1 MKNISNKFLSI
12 FIVIMLCFSF
22 NIRNVNATDDEDTSL
37 RAVLD
42 THSTESSQFLRNFR
56 HFDSTMKEPAKGINT
71 KGLKELNMSGSAQF
85 ERSNIDVIKKTANKF
100 KVTSVDLREES
111 HGFVNGL
118 PISWKTNRNKANEGL
133 NKEQV
138 LKKEQEQLNSIAINR
153 PFTILPKGGKTTI
166 AKNVESEEQ
175 LTKNNSMDYFRV
187 TVTDG
192 RTPTNDTVDY
202 FVTFAKNQPEN
213 SYLHFHCKEGIGR
226 TTTFMIMYDIMK
238 NAPEVSFDDIVDRQL
253 ALSNLKP
260 TNNES
265 FRNPERMKLLNNF
278 YNYVKDNKAD
288 GYKVPFSEYVK

>member
-1 MKNISNKFLSI
+1 MKRNSNKFLSI
-12 FIVIMLCFSF
+12 LIAIMLCFSF
-22 NIRNVNATDDEDTSL
+22 TIPNVNATNTSNNI

-42 THSTESSQFLRNFR
+42 THSTEGSQFLRNFR
-56 HFDSTMKEPAKGINT
+56 HFDSTMKEPPKGINT
-71 KGLKELNMSGSAQF
+71 KGLQELNMSGSAQF

-100 KVTSVDLREES
+100 KVTSVDLRQES

-118 PISWKTNRNKANEGL
+118 PISWKSNKNNANEGL
-133 NKEQV
+133 TKEEV
-138 LKKEQEQLNSIAINR
+138 IKKEREQLDSISINR
-153 PFTILPKGGKTTI
+153 PFTIFPKGGKSII
-166 AKNVESEEQ
+166 AKNVQSEEQ
-175 LTKNNSMDYFRV
+175 LTKDNSMDYFRV

-192 RTPTNDTVDY
+192 KTPTNDTVDY
-202 FVTFAKNQPEN
+202 FVTFANNQPEN

-253 ALSNLKP
+253 ALSTLSESNVD
-260 TNNES
+260 S

-288 GYKVPFSEYVK
+288 GYKTLFSEYVK